1 MIMPKLI
8 LASLVVL
15 VGVATAGVVLAHDD
29 KSEDAME
36 KAALGEAKFTLAEAI
51 AAAQALVPGGLVLKA
66 AVDTENGVPT
76 YVVDLDKNGMQRV
89 LIDIRSGQAKT
100 LASEAGKSEN
110 GDDQDEDED
119 DDDDDEEED
128 GD

>member
-15 VGVATAGVVLAHDD
+15 VGVTTAGVVLAHDD

-36 KAALGEAKFTLAEAI
+36 KAALAEAKLTLAEAI
-51 AAAQALVPGGLVLKA
+51 AAAQALVPGGLVLEA
-66 AVDTENGVPT
+66 QVDTENGVPT
-76 YVVDLDKNGMQRV
+76 YVIDLDKNGMQRV

-100 LASEAGKSEN
+100 VPSEAGKSEN
-110 GDDQDEDED
+110 GDDEDEDDD